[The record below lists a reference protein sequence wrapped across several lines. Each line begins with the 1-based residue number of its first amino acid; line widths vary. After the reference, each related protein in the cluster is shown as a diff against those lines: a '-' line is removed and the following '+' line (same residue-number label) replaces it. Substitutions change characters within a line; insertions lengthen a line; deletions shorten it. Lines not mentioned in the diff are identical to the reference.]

1 MTLLN
6 LTLPNKMAQNLLMI
20 IATIVLIGIAVQI
33 YRRRTGNGSPLA
45 VTEPFAGLIQALPG
59 KTLPGHKLTAQQT
72 LVPGDEN
79 FRPLMPGSLNS
90 YDEDP
95 AFKYPRYIVKT
106 QDLVRVGDAN
116 NAPKTIIGAGVPSDD
131 PLQVNMLGVA
141 TDRVN
146 SFKVNPFK
154 DYGAI
159 DLGLSSVA
167 ILDAAADYD
176 TVVSNTRYQKINGGT
191 SDLRA
196 PPIIDPNPSDV
207 PIGASPGPSFYFPSA
222 DYFASRSHVV

>member
-1 MTLLN
+1 MN
-6 LTLPNKMAQNLLMI
+6 LGVVIVAI
-20 IATIVLIGIAVQI
+20 ILVGIAVQM
-33 YRRRTGNGSPLA
+33 YRRRMSMQGATDELY
-45 VTEPFAGLIQALPG
+45 VQEPYNGLIQKEAPG
-59 KTLPGHKLTAQQT
+59 SMPGQKLTAAQV

-106 QDLVRVGDAN
+106 QDLVRVGDPR
-116 NAPKTIIGAGVPSDD
+116 NAPKTIIGAGVPSND
-131 PLQVNMLGVA
+131 PLEVNMLGVA

-146 SFKVNPFK
+146 SYKVNPFK

-176 TVVSNTRYQKINGGT
+176 TVVSNTRYQKIFGGT

-196 PPIIDPNPSDV
+196 PPIVDPNPSNV
-207 PIGASPGPSFYFPSA
+207 PIGASPGPSFYFPSP
-222 DYFASRSHVV
+222 DYFAARSHIV